1 MKSPLRVAWYRS
13 RTTFARR
20 WTGYLSIVLLVGL
33 VGGLAMGAVAA
44 GRRTQASFSAF
55 AKATNASDL
64 ATVVSIYNPP
74 IGLDAGYYPALVRR
88 IAHLPGVTQAES
100 EVGLTLLPLGAN
112 GTPLPGSEPVT
123 YGSVDGFGF
132 DQDRLVVAHGRSAD
146 PDNADEFIMDSATAS
161 SWGLHLGEE
170 VTFGAYT
177 DPQSLTTGYQND
189 QLRPA
194 FRLTAKLVGV
204 GTTGWAGV
212 VEDQQ
217 DASNSAV
224 VLFTPALTRRLLN
237 CCASL
242 TIVGLTLDG
251 GTGSEAA
258 VEAELARVLP
268 KGVPSGAGTTLSV
281 VSARAERTI
290 RPESLALGVFGGIAA
305 LAAFIVAGQVI
316 GRRLRSE
323 ADDLAVMRALGA
335 DPAMTVLDGL
345 FGVLG
350 AVVAGSVM
358 AGVVAVALSPLAPIG
373 PLRPYLPIGLSL
385 DWTVLGVG
393 LAVLVVGLSAVA
405 VVVAYE
411 GAPQR
416 AALRSALPAD
426 RQSRIARAVATAGL
440 PVAAVTGVR
449 FALDPGAG
457 RSSVPVRSAIVG
469 AVLALMVVTTT
480 FTFGASLN
488 NLVSHPALY
497 GWNWDYE
504 LSGQGGDLPSQIE
517 PLLDQDHLVAEW
529 SGVYFGEL
537 SIDGQLVP
545 VMGGTPGAVVAP
557 PVLSGHGLDAP
568 DEVVLGAATLTG
580 LHQQVGSTVVVRAA
594 ANAIPTRL
602 RIVGT
607 ATMPAIG
614 GIGGGGGTHLEM
626 GSGALVPY
634 QLIPAGERNPFDQ
647 PQPGPN
653 AILIRVTSGTTSGA
667 LTRSVD
673 AIIVKLGG
681 QPGNGP
687 VLGPQRPAEIINYRN
702 LGSTPAILGAA
713 LAASATAALGLTLLA
728 SVRRRRRDLAL
739 LKSLGFT
746 RSQLAATVA
755 WQSTVAV
762 ILGVVAGVPLGIA
775 VGRYLW
781 DLFARE
787 INAVP
792 APTVPVTSVVLIA
805 VGALVLANLVAAAP
819 ARVAARAPTAL
830 LLRAE

>member
-1 MKSPLRVAWYRS
+1 MRTPLRVAWYRS
-13 RTTFARR
+13 RATFARR
-20 WTGYLSIVLLVGL
+20 SAGYLSIVILVGL

-44 GRRTQASFSAF
+44 GRRTQASFDAF

-88 IAHLPGVTQAES
+88 IAHLQGVTQAAS
-100 EVGLTLLPLGAN
+100 EVGLTLLPLGTN
-112 GTPLPGSEPVT
+112 GIPLPGSEPVT

-132 DQDRLVVAHGRSAD
+132 DQDRLVISHGRAPA

-161 SWGLHLGEE
+161 SWGVHLGEL

-177 DPQSLTTGYQND
+177 DPQSLTAAYQND

-194 FRLTAKLVGV
+194 FRVTARLVGV

-217 DASNSAV
+217 DASSSAV

-242 TIVGLTLDG
+242 TIVGLALAG
-251 GTGSEAA
+251 GTRSEAA
-258 VEAELARVLP
+258 VEAELAPVLP
-268 KGVPSGAGTTLSV
+268 RGVPSGAGTVLSV
-281 VSARAERTI
+281 VSARAERTL
-290 RPESLALGVFGGIAA
+290 RPESLALGVFGTIAA
-305 LAAFIVAGQVI
+305 LAAFVVAGQVI

-323 ADDLAVMRALGA
+323 ADDLAIMRALGA

-350 AVVAGSVM
+350 AVAAGFVM
-358 AGVVAVALSPLAPIG
+358 GGAVAVALSPLAPIG
-373 PLRPYLPIGLSL
+373 PLRPYLPIGLNF
-385 DWTVLGVG
+385 DWTVLGAG
-393 LAVLVVGLSAVA
+393 LVVLVVGLSTVA
-405 VVVAYE
+405 VVVAYKS
-411 GAPQR
+411 APR
-416 AALRSALPAD
+416 RPAPSPPLLAN
-426 RQSRIARAVATAGL
+426 RQSRIARAAATVGL
-440 PVAAVTGVR
+440 PVPAVTGIR

-457 RSSVPVRSAIVG
+457 HTSVPVRSAIVG

-488 NLVSHPALY
+488 SLVTHPALY

-529 SGVYFGEL
+529 SAVYFGEL

-557 PVLSGHGLDAP
+557 PLLSGHGLDAP
-568 DEVVLGAATLTG
+568 DEAVLGAATLTE
-580 LHQQVGSTVVVRAA
+580 LHKQVGGTVEVRAA
-594 ANAIPTRL
+594 AGAVPTRL

-614 GIGGGGGTHLEM
+614 GVAGGGGTHLEM

-653 AILIRVTSGTTSGA
+653 AIFIRVTPGTTSDA

-681 QPGNGP
+681 QAGNGP

-713 LAASATAALGLTLLA
+713 LAGGATAALGLTLLA

-746 RSQLAATVA
+746 RAQLAATVA

-762 ILGVVAGVPLGIA
+762 VLGTIAGAPLGIA
-775 VGRYLW
+775 LGRYLW

-792 APTVPVTSVVLIA
+792 APTVPVVPVVLIA
-805 VGALVLANLVAAAP
+805 LGALVLANLVAAVP
-819 ARVAARAPTAL
+819 ARVASRAPTAL
-830 LLRAE
+830 LLRGQ

>member
-1 MKSPLRVAWYRS
+1 MRSPLRVAWYRS

-55 AKATNASDL
+55 ARATKASDL

-88 IAHLPGVTQAES
+88 IAQLPGVTQAES

-112 GTPLPGSEPVT
+112 GIPLPGSEPVT

-132 DQDRLVVAHGRSAD
+132 DQDRLVVTHGRSAD
-146 PDNADEFIMDSATAS
+146 PDNADQFIMDSVTAS
-161 SWGLHLGEE
+161 SWGLHLGET

-251 GTGSEAA
+251 GTRSEAA

-268 KGVPSGAGTTLSV
+268 QGVPSGAGTTLSV

-290 RPESLALGVFGGIAA
+290 RPESLALGVFGAIAA

-316 GRRLRSE
+316 GRRLRFE
-323 ADDLAVMRALGA
+323 AKDLAVMRALGA

-345 FGVLG
+345 LGVLG

-358 AGVVAVALSPLAPIG
+358 AGAVAVALSPLAPIG
-373 PLRPYLPIGLSL
+373 PLRPYLPIGLNF
-385 DWTVLGVG
+385 DWTVLGAG
-393 LAVLVVGLSAVA
+393 MAVLVVGLGAVA

-416 AALRSALPAD
+416 AAVRPALLGD
-426 RQSRIARAVATAGL
+426 RQSRTARAATTVGL
-440 PVAAVTGVR
+440 PVAAVTGIR

-457 RSSVPVRSAIVG
+457 RSVPVRSAIVG

-488 NLVSHPALY
+488 SLVSHPALY
-497 GWNWDYE
+497 GWNWGYE

-517 PLLDQDHLVAEW
+517 PFLDQDHLVAEW

-537 SIDGQLVP
+537 SIDGELAP

-568 DEVVLGAATLTG
+568 DQVVLGAATLAE
-580 LHQQVGSTVVVRAA
+580 LHKQVGSTVEVRAA
-594 ANAIPTRL
+594 PKAIPTLL

-762 ILGVVAGVPLGIA
+762 VLGVVAGVPLGIA

-792 APTVPVTSVVLIA
+792 APTVPVMSVVLIA
-805 VGALVLANLVAAAP
+805 VGALVLANLVAAVP